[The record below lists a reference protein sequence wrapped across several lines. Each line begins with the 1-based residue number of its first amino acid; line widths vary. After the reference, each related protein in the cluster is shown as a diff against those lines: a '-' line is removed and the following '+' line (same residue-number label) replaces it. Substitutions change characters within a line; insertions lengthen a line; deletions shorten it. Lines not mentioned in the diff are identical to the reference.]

1 MITDPIFYRLFATS
15 PETFFLVLGM
25 PDDMAKEMAARYQYE
40 AIEFKETAHRSD
52 GMFRPKEPGLPL
64 YFLEVQFY
72 HLPSV
77 FADLLVKAYTYL
89 KQHDPGQGYC
99 GVVLFG
105 SRALEPAELAPYQ
118 PLLETGLI
126 RRFYLDEMTELANAP
141 LGLSIL
147 YLLRQA
153 ESQAAVRARELI
165 LRTKQEIQDAAL
177 QHDLVELIET
187 VVLYKLPRL
196 SREEIQAMLQVH
208 DIRETRVYQ
217 EAKEEGLKEG
227 MEKGME
233 KERLRAIS
241 QMAARNMS
249 AAQIADIL
257 GLDEQF
263 VREQMANASTKPS

>member
-1 MITDPIFYRLFATS
+1 
-15 PETFFLVLGM
+15 
-25 PDDMAKEMAARYQYE
+25 
-40 AIEFKETAHRSD
+40 
-52 GMFRPKEPGLPL
+52 
-64 YFLEVQFY
+64 
-72 HLPSV
+72 
-77 FADLLVKAYTYL
+77 
-89 KQHDPGQGYC
+89 
-99 GVVLFG
+99 
-105 SRALEPAELAPYQ
+105 
-118 PLLETGLI
+118 
-126 RRFYLDEMTELANAP
+126 
-141 LGLSIL
+141 
-147 YLLRQA
+147 RQA

-233 KERLRAIS
+233 EERLRAIS